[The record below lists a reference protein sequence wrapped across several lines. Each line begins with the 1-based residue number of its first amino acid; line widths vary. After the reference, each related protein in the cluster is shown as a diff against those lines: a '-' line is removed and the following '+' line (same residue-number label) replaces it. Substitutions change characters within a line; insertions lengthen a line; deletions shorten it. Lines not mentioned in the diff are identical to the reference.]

1 MEMSEYMDTV
11 LRLFNIDQL
20 ITPRV
25 VKALQRQEQID
36 DLFEWY
42 EFLNPLPAFKELAAH
57 ELKQAVESTA
67 LAQMS
72 DAEYAGFRQYWDRLD
87 PAQQRQYLCER
98 AGLPDP
104 EHDRDPQ

>member
-1 MEMSEYMDTV
+1 MKMDTM
-11 LRLFNIDQL
+11 LRLFKIDQL

-36 DLFEWY
+36 DLQNWY
-42 EFLNPLPAFKELAAH
+42 EGHNPLPLLRDLAAH

-87 PAQQRQYLCER
+87 PKQQRKYLCQL

-104 EHDRDPQ
+104 ERDRDPY

>member
-1 MEMSEYMDTV
+1 M
-11 LRLFNIDQL
+11 LRLFNVDQL
-20 ITPRV
+20 LTDRV
-25 VKALQRQEQID
+25 IQSLKRQEQID
-36 DLFEWY
+36 DLLDWY

-72 DAEYAGFRQYWDRLD
+72 DAEYAAFRQQWDRID
-87 PAQQRQYLCER
+87 PAQQRQYLCEL

-104 EHDRDPQ
+104 ERDRGFTE

>member
-1 MEMSEYMDTV
+1 MYMDTV
-11 LRLFNIDQL
+11 LRLFNIEEL

-25 VKALQRQEQID
+25 VKALKRQEQID
-36 DLFEWY
+36 DLQHWIESHS
-42 EFLNPLPAFKELAAH
+42 PLKLYGDFAAH

-67 LAQMS
+67 LEKLS
-72 DAEYAGFRQYWDRLD
+72 DADYAGFRQQWDRLD

-104 EHDRDPQ
+104 ERDRDFDL

>member
-1 MEMSEYMDTV
+1 MYMDTV
-11 LRLFNIDQL
+11 LRLFNVEQL

-36 DLFEWY
+36 DLQNWY
-42 EFLNPLPAFKELAAH
+42 ESQSPLQLFGDLAAD

-67 LAQMS
+67 LEKLS
-72 DAEYAGFRQYWDRLD
+72 DAEFVGFRQQWDRLD
-87 PAQQRQYLCER
+87 PAQQRQYLCDL

-104 EHDRDPQ
+104 ERGRDFDL

>member
-1 MEMSEYMDTV
+1 MKMDTM
-11 LRLFNIDQL
+11 LRLFNIEQL

-36 DLFEWY
+36 DLQNWY
-42 EFLNPLPAFKELAAH
+42 EGQSPLRVFKDLAAH

-98 AGLPDP
+98 VGLPDP
-104 EHDRDPQ
+104 ERDRDPQ

>member
-1 MEMSEYMDTV
+1 MYMDTM
-11 LRLFNIDQL
+11 LRLFNIEQL

-36 DLFEWY
+36 DLQNWY
-42 EFLNPLPAFKELAAH
+42 EGHSPLRVFKELAAH
-57 ELKQAVESTA
+57 DLKQAVESTA
-67 LAQMS
+67 LAKLS
-72 DAEYAGFRQYWDRLD
+72 DAEYAGFRQYWDRWD

-104 EHDRDPQ
+104 ERDRDFDL